1 MDAEDAGVE
10 DDAAAG
16 LLQLTEADDVR
27 LQPRDEVDAGEGA
40 VLSILAVEDDGAAA
54 LDSHH
59 RSVTETDG
67 SMDVDVE
74 LGEDAPLPGHVVRG
88 PSIQNPS
95 VGIRICV
102 RAKLG
107 EDALLVEVNASA

>member
-1 MDAEDAGVE
+1 MS
-10 DDAAAG
+10 
-16 LLQLTEADDVR
+16 EAYYVR
-27 LQPRDEVDAGEGA
+27 LEPRDEVDAGEGV
-40 VLSILAVEDDGAAA
+40 VLSILAVEDDGAAP
-54 LDSHH
+54 LYSHH
-59 RSVTETDG
+59 RSVTEMDG
-67 SMDVDVE
+67 SMDVGVE

-107 EDALLVEVNASA
+107 EDALLVEVDAAA